1 MNKCWLRGVEIS
13 ADTIYTLTKSIFN
26 QGFTKAHLPLVVPEH
41 QRSVS
46 LQLNGLNF
54 YQGFTKAHM
63 PLVVL
68 EHHRSVSSR
77 PFVAGLK
84 WSFKMR
90 CTHPCLLCAAM
101 KM

>member
-1 MNKCWLRGVEIS
+1 MESEAFLN
-13 ADTIYTLTKSIFN
+13 FN

-63 PLVVL
+63 PLVVP
-68 EHHRSVSSR
+68 EHHRSVSLQLFA
-77 PFVAGLK
+77 PIVVCFA
-84 WSFKMR
+84 
-90 CTHPCLLCAAM
+90 HP
-101 KM
+101 